1 MIKRKGE
8 ELEML
13 LLKEKIEIIKYE
25 PKYKQQVQN
34 VCIFQSTSRY
44 KDDNA
49 KKAIL
54 ALYWYLILKNDLDE
68 VCGYILCA
76 KDLKVYEKNAYPY
89 YLTLKELDEVKAKR
103 FPNANRELERFYPEY
118 PAHIHIDILEEYTG
132 NGVCSKLMQALFEVL
147 KEEKVLGIC
156 VLVDTNN
163 KRAVRFYEKMG
174 FKAFEENPGIML
186 CKLD

>member
-34 VCIFQSTSRY
+34 VC
-44 KDDNA
+44 
-49 KKAIL
+49 
-54 ALYWYLILKNDLDE
+54 ILKNDLDE

-89 YLTLKELDEVKAKR
+89 YLTLKELDEVKAER

-147 KEEKVLGIC
+147 KEEKVPGIC

>member
-1 MIKRKGE
+1 MNQNINN
-8 ELEML
+8 
-13 LLKEKIEIIKYE
+13 
-25 PKYKQQVQN
+25 KYKMYVFFNQHLD
-34 VCIFQSTSRY
+34 I
-44 KDDNA
+44 KM
-49 KKAIL
+49 IM
-54 ALYWYLILKNDLDE
+54 LKRQHQ
-68 VCGYILCA
+68 
-76 KDLKVYEKNAYPY
+76 
-89 YLTLKELDEVKAKR
+89 LTLKELDEVKAER

-118 PAHIHIDILEEYTG
+118 PAHIHIDILKEYTG

-147 KEEKVLGIC
+147 KEEKVPGIC

>member
-44 KDDNA
+44 KDDPYID
-49 KKAIL
+49 KEIC
-54 ALYWYLILKNDLDE
+54 LILKNDLDE

-76 KDLKVYEKNAYPY
+76 KDLKAY
-89 YLTLKELDEVKAKR
+89 KKM
-103 FPNANRELERFYPEY
+103 
-118 PAHIHIDILEEYTG
+118 HILII
-132 NGVCSKLMQALFEVL
+132 
-147 KEEKVLGIC
+147 
-156 VLVDTNN
+156 
-163 KRAVRFYEKMG
+163 
-174 FKAFEENPGIML
+174 
-186 CKLD
+186 

>member
-1 MIKRKGE
+1 MKGKNLKWFFLE
-8 ELEML
+8 EKM
-13 LLKEKIEIIKYE
+13 EIIKYE

-34 VCIFQSTSRY
+34 VCISQSTSRY

-49 KKAIL
+49 KKATL
-54 ALYWYLILKNDLDE
+54 ALYCDPYIDKEICLILKNDLDE

-76 KDLKVYEKNAYPY
+76 KDLKAYEKNAYPY
-89 YLTLKELDEVKAKR
+89 YLTLKELDEVKAER
-103 FPNANRELERFYPEY
+103 FPTSNREMERFYPEY

-132 NGVCSKLMQALFEVL
+132 NGVGSKLMQALFEVL
-147 KEEKVLGIC
+147 KEEKVPGIC

-174 FKAFEENPGIML
+174 FNPR
-186 CKLD
+186 K

>member
-1 MIKRKGE
+1 
-8 ELEML
+8 ML

-68 VCGYILCA
+68 VWGYILCA

-89 YLTLKELDEVKAKR
+89 YLTLKELDEVKAER

-147 KEEKVLGIC
+147 KEEKVPGIC